1 MAHLRSSPEC
11 LHEKRVEQE
20 EVVDSIEIRDDRPLT
35 KQLRAAARSG
45 KGTFL
50 LMTFKEVF
58 DNIAA
63 GERAGYPCSP
73 WLAVGRPAVWPAS
86 IVSPYATSGRPPAD
100 GLSTRLRACLFR
112 RGRPARGLQRRPVLQ
127 GRGGTRLQAGRAV
140 AGGAGAGGVG
150 AAAARL
156 PNWKLR

>member
-1 MAHLRSSPEC
+1 MFHSPEC

-58 DNIAA
+58 DNIHAGEEPPAA
-63 GERAGYPCSP
+63 GHARQLCRSGSACCWWVPNSYGST
-73 WLAVGRPAVWPAS
+73 WP
-86 IVSPYATSGRPPAD
+86 
-100 GLSTRLRACLFR
+100 
-112 RGRPARGLQRRPVLQ
+112 
-127 GRGGTRLQAGRAV
+127 
-140 AGGAGAGGVG
+140 
-150 AAAARL
+150 
-156 PNWKLR
+156 